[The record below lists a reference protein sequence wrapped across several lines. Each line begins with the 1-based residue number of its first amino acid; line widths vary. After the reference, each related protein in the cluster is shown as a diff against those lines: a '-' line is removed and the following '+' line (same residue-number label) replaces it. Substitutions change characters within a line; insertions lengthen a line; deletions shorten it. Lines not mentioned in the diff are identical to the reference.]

1 MDIDTSFVPHL
12 QEFKLIEEY
21 KSTVS
26 LLLPPKAAQGLTG
39 SDDAG
44 NQAQPEDI

>member
-1 MDIDTSFVPHL
+1 MDIDTSFVPHI

-21 KSTVS
+21 KSTVP
-26 LLLPPKAAQGLTG
+26 LLPPKAAQDLTG

-44 NQAQPEDI
+44 NQAQPEDS